1 MATTNDNIKKT
12 ICYHV
17 WSGIDISPQREYRPC
32 CKIAKVFGHT
42 LEEYQNNKDLKR
54 MQAQFL
60 KGEKPAE
67 CTRCWKDE
75 DAGLPSKRQIDW
87 EYIYSKQDLD
97 NSDIRVAM
105 LTFGNSCNLT
115 CRSCSSYAS
124 SSWIKEEK
132 KLFPTLKVYPHNNFY
147 KNKEYHQELTTLSK
161 TVTHVYI
168 AGGEPFLST
177 DLKYHSQFLDLLS
190 ERADQISLKYIT
202 NCTVMPSNKMWEMF
216 SQFKNVEFHL
226 SIDGT
231 ESTYE
236 YLRYPA
242 KWELVVKN
250 MREYQTRCVGGN
262 NLNLSI
268 GHTVSILNVYYLPE
282 FLVWCIRNQ
291 FPTPY
296 IGIVGWPEYY
306 NIQNLP
312 KKIKDKVAVK
322 LNSPYSRKVLKYM
335 YNKEDSPAIFD
346 KFITITHALDQGRI
360 GTIEQS
366 LPEFY
371 KLLK

>member
-1 MATTNDNIKKT
+1 MDTVNDNIKKT

-17 WSGIDISPQREYRPC
+17 WSGIDITAQKEYRPC
-32 CKIAKVFGHT
+32 CKIDKVFGHT
-42 LEEYQNNKDLKR
+42 LKEYQNNKDLKR

-67 CTRCWKDE
+67 CTRCWKEE

-87 EYIYSKQDLD
+87 EQIYSKQELD

-115 CRSCSSYAS
+115 CRSCGSYAS

-132 KLFPTLKVYPHNNFY
+132 KLFPTVKIYPHNNFY
-147 KNKEYHQELTTLSK
+147 KNKEYQQELTILSK

-202 NCTVMPSNKMWEMF
+202 NCTVMPSNKMWEIF

-250 MREYQTRCVGGN
+250 MREYQTRCAEST

-296 IGIVGWPEYY
+296 LGIVDAPEYY
-306 NIQNLP
+306 NIRNLP

-322 LNSPYSRKVLKYM
+322 LNNPYFKKVLKYM
-335 YNKEDSPAIFD
+335 YKKEDSPIIFD
-346 KFITITHALDQGRI
+346 KFITITHTLDQERT
-360 GTIEQS
+360 GTLEQS
-366 LPEFY
+366 LPELY